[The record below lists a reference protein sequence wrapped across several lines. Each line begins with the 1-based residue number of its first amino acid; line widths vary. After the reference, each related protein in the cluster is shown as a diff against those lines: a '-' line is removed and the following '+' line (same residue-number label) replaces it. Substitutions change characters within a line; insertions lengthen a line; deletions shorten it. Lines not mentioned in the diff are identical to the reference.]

1 MEKKSDLARKLE
13 ETQERMRAEREKLDA
28 LALQCVQEG
37 RRLGEDQTVL
47 RQNRQLDALIIFESE
62 LRRML
67 EEMESG
73 K

>member
-1 MEKKSDLARKLE
+1 
-13 ETQERMRAEREKLDA
+13 MRAEREKLDA